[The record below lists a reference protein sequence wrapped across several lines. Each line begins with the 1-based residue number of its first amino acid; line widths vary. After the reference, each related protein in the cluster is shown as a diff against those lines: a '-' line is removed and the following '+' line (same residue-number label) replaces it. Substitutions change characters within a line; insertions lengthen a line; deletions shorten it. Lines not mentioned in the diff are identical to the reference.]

1 MTIVGLVLA
10 AIQGLPEP
18 AGSRSELNLIRTEE
32 GHIHGF
38 NPAKA
43 QVYRFINPNYHL
55 SATDGFHV
63 AESFRITPRDG
74 TKHVIHL
81 AEMTNADNWSH
92 PENSTPTKTT
102 ELANGRPEAVVACSV
117 LPYY

>member
-32 GHIHGF
+32 GHIRGF

-55 SATDGFHV
+55 SATDG
-63 AESFRITPRDG
+63 
-74 TKHVIHL
+74 
-81 AEMTNADNWSH
+81 
-92 PENSTPTKTT
+92 STWQNPF
-102 ELANGRPEAVVACSV
+102 ASRPETG
-117 LPYY
+117 PNM